1 MFMGIEIGGDIMRD
15 AQFIANGSD
24 TGLSLSDYRNWFA
37 RNQRLGTLKSS
48 VVDYCVGKL
57 LTGLE
62 TPYGAL
68 YRVGSEDMQLSDD
81 GIRVDLRWTDWLACT
96 NRSVRDSVSFPLRF
110 GSWPAVV
117 IFGLRDSAERWHPV
131 LDLDAW
137 DFYSVS
143 GRIMSEAYMGA
154 DRISL
159 PALLSLGPVWSDYN
173 GIPDAIQ
180 QSMGA

>member
-1 MFMGIEIGGDIMRD
+1 MTMHDEHFR
-15 AQFIANGSD
+15 ANGQD
-24 TGLSLSDYRNWFA
+24 LTLTMKGYTDWFA
-37 RNQRLGTLKSS
+37 RNQRIGTFKTS
-48 VVDYCVGKL
+48 VMEYCVGKL

-81 GIRVDLRWTDWLACT
+81 GVRVDLRWTDWLACT
-96 NRSVRDSVSFPLRF
+96 NSSVRDAVSFPLRF

-117 IFGLRDSAERWHPV
+117 IFGLRDSAERWHPI

-143 GRIMSEAYMGA
+143 GSILSEAYMGA

-180 QSMGA
+180 QAMGA